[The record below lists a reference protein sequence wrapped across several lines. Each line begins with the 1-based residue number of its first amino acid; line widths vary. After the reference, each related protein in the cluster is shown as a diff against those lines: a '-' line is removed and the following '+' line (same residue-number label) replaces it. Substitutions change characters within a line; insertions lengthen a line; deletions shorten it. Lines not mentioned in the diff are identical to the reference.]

1 MALLKGTLGGQGAPQ
16 RRRRLAQR
24 VISDGPS
31 VSGSRQRDQT
41 WRASVPLFRCSSLA
55 WTYIHR
61 CYIPRSYIPRCYIP
75 RSYIPRSYIHR
86 CYIHR
91 CYIPRC
97 YILRC
102 YIHRT
107 MVLSDCVGKGG
118 TMRALLSG
126 CCERRVTPPWRPL
139 CQFVATSDGGTV
151 CMLRLRRQNPQTLN
165 PKCWIIK
172 SSF

>member
-61 CYIPRSYIPRCYIP
+61 CYIPR
-75 RSYIPRSYIHR
+75 
-86 CYIHR
+86 
-91 CYIPRC
+91 C

-139 CQFVATSDGGTV
+139 CQFVATSDGDTV

>member
-55 WTYIHR
+55 WT
-61 CYIPRSYIPRCYIP
+61 
-75 RSYIPRSYIHR
+75 
-86 CYIHR
+86 YIHR